1 MVVSLHLEAE
11 CLRGAHP
18 EVHSLQPHAP
28 ERKESGMWGGGG
40 GWGAKSSSESN
51 RFPFSAVLA
60 LGHMYVTAVAGRGS
74 CTLFKTALSPFRTFL
89 SCLSVCIA
97 QRMPSSHS
105 LYRW

>member
-11 CLRGAHP
+11 CMRGAHP

-60 LGHMYVTAVAGRGS
+60 LGHMYVTAVAGRGRGGGGVAHY
-74 CTLFKTALSPFRTFL
+74 LKL
-89 SCLSVCIA
+89 LSVLSA
-97 QRMPSSHS
+97 PSFPVSVS
-105 LYRW
+105 A